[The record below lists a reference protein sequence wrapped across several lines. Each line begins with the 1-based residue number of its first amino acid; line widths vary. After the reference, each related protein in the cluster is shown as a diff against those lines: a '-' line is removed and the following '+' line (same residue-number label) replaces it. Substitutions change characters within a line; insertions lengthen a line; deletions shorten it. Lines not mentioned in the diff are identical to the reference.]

1 MAFTAAFSVNVGDP
15 TKASDVSTLAA
26 NDDFLKAA
34 ADSILVNSAATDG
47 AISTT
52 GSAVFNEGGADK
64 DFRVESSGNANM
76 LMVDGGTN
84 KVGIGIAAS
93 DGTLHVHT
101 ASSGSAT
108 PSTSA
113 DDLVVENSTHCGVT
127 ILAPASNT
135 SNLYLGKPA
144 DVDRGAIWHD
154 HDNDY
159 MRFKAGGST
168 SMTLNSSGRLGIGTD
183 TPDSTLHVHTASAGS
198 VAATSMGNA
207 FVIENSTASGMSILT
222 PDSNTSNIVFGCP
235 SNPDY
240 AYFDAF
246 WNSGNVRL
254 RLLGVDGG
262 SVLMQWEGDGG
273 IKAPNLLA
281 ASASTDVNINGS
293 DELHSV
299 TSSAFYKEA
308 VRDLEIDSSLIYQ
321 ITPRSYRFGAE
332 KTRPDGWPDPDEAS
346 DDFGLIAE
354 EVHEIIPELVQ
365 MREDVVVSTDDD
377 GREVR
382 TPQGTS
388 RPYSVR
394 YSILPVL
401 LLAELQKLRA
411 EIDAIKNN

>member
-1 MAFTAAFSVNVGDP
+1 
-15 TKASDVSTLAA
+15 
-26 NDDFLKAA
+26 
-34 ADSILVNSAATDG
+34 
-47 AISTT
+47 
-52 GSAVFNEGGADK
+52 
-64 DFRVESSGNANM
+64 M

-168 SMTLNSSGRLGIGTD
+168 SMTLNYIGRLGNGTD

-254 RLLGVDGG
+254 RLLGVDGS